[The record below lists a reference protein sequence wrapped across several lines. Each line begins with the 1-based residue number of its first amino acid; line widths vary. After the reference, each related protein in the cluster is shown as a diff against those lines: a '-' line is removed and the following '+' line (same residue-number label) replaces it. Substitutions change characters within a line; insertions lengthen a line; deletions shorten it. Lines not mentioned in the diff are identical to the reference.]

1 MRNIQKTDDV
11 LRVMRLYTVTA
22 CATGRFQIKR
32 AK

>member
-11 LRVMRLYTVTA
+11 RVMRLYTVTA